1 MAGFLTDVVNNK
13 LLDCYFGG
21 APIVPSL
28 TLHVGLS
35 SFKAN
40 RAGKV
45 VEPVGGSY
53 ARVSLRNDRVHF
65 PDASLGSKYNAR
77 PITFPIPSAHWG
89 PIQCLLIADSPIGGQ
104 VLAMADLPGPRTIH
118 SGDPAL
124 TLAAHALFLSQ
135 A

>member
-35 SFKAN
+35 AFQAN

-53 ARVSLRNDRVHF
+53 ARVSLPNDRVHF
-65 PDASLGSKYNAR
+65 PDASLGSKYNAL

-89 PIQCLLIADSPIGGQ
+89 PVRCLFLADSPVGGN
-104 VLAMADLPGPRTIH
+104 VLAMADLYKPRTIH
-118 SGDPAL
+118 NGDPAL
-124 TLAAHALFLSQ
+124 IVAAHALFLLQS
-135 A
+135 